1 MSPGSSSG
9 GSGGGINNVRISLRS
24 LNSPYSSS
32 TSQLSLSSRS
42 NFDDS
47 SAPTSP
53 GGLDT
58 DDAVGGVYTV
68 TDEDSI
74 QLSTAS
80 LSASAGLPISPRLVR
95 SLSGSSLSSAASAS
109 TPIFVSPA
117 MLSLSSLGSV
127 SPSSV
132 ALSVAI
138 AAGNAASSIP
148 TSAVSS
154 PASSPSFSAPVSPSR
169 SPSLSLSLPASAFG
183 ISTSPPSDSAAAAAL
198 KLQTALAAAAA
209 AEGKIS
215 EGSLPKVSLGGTSAS
230 ASLRIESD
238 TKDAIDEAETKRTD
252 NNEDSGSVGISSLST
267 AISGGAAVAGGPPAG
282 SGGAAVHSL
291 STRFTSAANE
301 VEESKVSGANEVITA
316 ATVDV
321 KSTVSSATAAS
332 GSTAQASVVLA
343 NVVASSSSS
352 SSSSMVLSVTAIASS
367 LPRFYKPGTGSI
379 SLGTPRKLVSGPAPP
394 LLPSPT
400 PPPTR
405 SEPYMP
411 STTPAAGRPVRSLP
425 KQSLEEVLPSI
436 IELFKRH
443 NAATATPINPLVIM
457 SKAKQQLL
465 STSKGKSGAV
475 GAAAVAGGSK
485 NNNST
490 LGTRRG
496 STTKAELGGA
506 AAAASDDDIVDPV
519 LASEPH
525 RRVNVVIAGATV
537 SWEEAHLAMAV
548 DHFAAITKPI
558 CGLPSFFAAPLF
570 RRIKA
575 TFAGT
580 TGRPVVTPE
589 WLQEAQAT
597 ADAISATAS
606 SASST
611 PVVDNDTSGANTVKG
626 GGGAV
631 ASRSTSSGKGR
642 PGATGSQASS
652 SAAAAGGM
660 AAVGKGLENK
670 NNSTLNKNNS
680 GGGGGGKAPLGS
692 STNNATN
699 EASSPSS
706 VPCAVLHYEPAVTNA
721 SSDNI
726 VDRDT
731 TGVITLPQF
740 MTFWRAEMEPCDI
753 TERFFRVVKQ
763 RKARAIEPADLMPFL
778 EELLAY
784 HPGLAFLENTSEFQE
799 KYARTVIARVFFACD
814 PTAKQVVDLR
824 ALRNSNVVAAFALVD
839 IEEDINQV
847 HNYFSYEHFYVLY
860 CKFWELDTDHD
871 FQLTRADLS
880 KMHSLTPSV
889 LDRVMARAGRP
900 FTAARDKSHMG
911 YEDFC
916 IFFMA
921 SEDKTTPQVSF
932 SFCSSTFATSKQQ

>member
-1 MSPGSSSG
+1 M
-9 GSGGGINNVRISLRS
+9 
-24 LNSPYSSS
+24 
-32 TSQLSLSSRS
+32 
-42 NFDDS
+42 
-47 SAPTSP
+47 
-53 GGLDT
+53 
-58 DDAVGGVYTV
+58 
-68 TDEDSI
+68 
-74 QLSTAS
+74 
-80 LSASAGLPISPRLVR
+80 
-95 SLSGSSLSSAASAS
+95 
-109 TPIFVSPA
+109 
-117 MLSLSSLGSV
+117 
-127 SPSSV
+127 PSS
-132 ALSVAI
+132 
-138 AAGNAASSIP
+138 
-148 TSAVSS
+148 
-154 PASSPSFSAPVSPSR
+154 
-169 SPSLSLSLPASAFG
+169 
-183 ISTSPPSDSAAAAAL
+183 
-198 KLQTALAAAAA
+198 
-209 AEGKIS
+209 
-215 EGSLPKVSLGGTSAS
+215 
-230 ASLRIESD
+230 
-238 TKDAIDEAETKRTD
+238 
-252 NNEDSGSVGISSLST
+252 
-267 AISGGAAVAGGPPAG
+267 
-282 SGGAAVHSL
+282 
-291 STRFTSAANE
+291 
-301 VEESKVSGANEVITA
+301 
-316 ATVDV
+316 
-321 KSTVSSATAAS
+321 
-332 GSTAQASVVLA
+332 
-343 NVVASSSSS
+343 
-352 SSSSMVLSVTAIASS
+352 
-367 LPRFYKPGTGSI
+367 
-379 SLGTPRKLVSGPAPP
+379 
-394 LLPSPT
+394 
-400 PPPTR
+400 
-405 SEPYMP
+405 
-411 STTPAAGRPVRSLP
+411 TPAAGRPIRSLP

-443 NAATATPINPLVIM
+443 NAATATPINPLIIM
-457 SKAKQQLL
+457 SKAKQQQLL
-465 STSKGKSGAV
+465 ATSKGKNAV
-475 GAAAVAGGSK
+475 GAAAAVGGSK

-490 LGTRRG
+490 RRG
-496 STTKAELGGA
+496 STTKAQLGGA
-506 AAAASDDDIVDPV
+506 AAASASADDDNVDPV
-519 LASEPH
+519 LASESH
-525 RRVNVVIAGATV
+525 RRVNVVVAGATV
-537 SWEEAHLAMAV
+537 AWEEAHLAMAV

-575 TFAGT
+575 TFAGAS
-580 TGRPVVTPE
+580 GRPVVTPE

-597 ADAISATAS
+597 ADAISAS

-611 PVVDNDTSGANTVKG
+611 PIADNDTSSANTAKG
-626 GGGAV
+626 GGGAAV

-642 PGATGSQASS
+642 PSVTGSQASS
-652 SAAAAGGM
+652 SSVGGM

-670 NNSTLNKNNS
+670 NNSTVNKNNS
-680 GGGGGGKAPLGS
+680 GGVGGGGKAPLGS

-740 MTFWRAEMEPCDI
+740 MKFWRSEMEPCDI

-921 SEDKTTPQVSF
+921 SEDKTTPQVSILIF
-932 SFCSSTFATSKQQ
+932 ICNVKQQHHHLTYYSLSHTLFFINLGPSLLVQRV